1 MTSTNSAY
9 ANYNVIECK
18 LTHST
23 LNKQKETK
31 RKAKKKKNQIVHK
44 SKKKTPEIAYLLV
57 SVSSPQIN
65 GGYPDPTVIF
75 STSDNFHVY
84 MQPATQATRT
94 ILH

>member
-1 MTSTNSAY
+1 MQAHTQY
-9 ANYNVIECK
+9 
-18 LTHST
+18 H
-23 LNKQKETK
+23 KQTK
-31 RKAKKKKNQIVHK
+31 RNKKK
-44 SKKKTPEIAYLLV
+44 SKKKEKPYCSQKQKKTPEIAYLLV

-94 ILH
+94 NLH

>member
-1 MTSTNSAY
+1 MQA
-9 ANYNVIECK
+9 
-18 LTHST
+18 HSQY
-23 LNKQKETK
+23 LKQTK
-31 RKAKKKKNQIVHK
+31 RNKKKSKK
-44 SKKKTPEIAYLLV
+44 KRKTKLFTKAKKKTPEIAYLLV